1 MSMQIAPP
9 QVDLNELVRLCATD
23 GELFCRTFF
32 KSAFRQASPPFHREL
47 WADWIDTSCELSAIA
62 VFRGGAK
69 TTLFRA
75 FVAWCMAYRV
85 SHTIAYIG
93 VSQNKAQET
102 GDWIRSAI
110 EGSSADGLQFA
121 QLYGLRPGPV
131 WNSERLDVLCR
142 SSHGQPETKISMVSV
157 GITSSIRGL
166 NINNFRPD
174 LICLDD
180 IQSEENVGTP
190 EQIEKTNQLVYASIR
205 NTMASKV
212 DAPNRKMAMLQTP
225 MQPRDLISSAENDPE
240 WRFKRVS
247 ARGENGKSVWEAG
260 LPTAELD
267 AKEENYQRRYQYAYF
282 AREYLCINVPDQGQF
297 FQQSDLRF
305 YEVPPTDL
313 LTVYAID
320 PVPPPSK
327 SQVEKGL
334 AKKDFEAHCV
344 VGINSAK
351 DVYLLEYSIS
361 KNHQPD
367 WSSAKFFEFTAKWKP
382 IRVRVHAV
390 AYETT
395 LKWILDEAMRKKGI
409 FHAVENWND
418 RRPKPVKIR
427 QSLSGLAAHNKL
439 YVRREMTEF
448 LQQWAMYP
456 GVEHDDV
463 IDVVAVAVS
472 LVLELAGGDYEDGR
486 FLPLGEPKALAGEW
500 RQCP

>member
-1 MSMQIAPP
+1 MKKASP
-9 QVDLNELVRLCATD
+9 QVDLNELVSLCATD

-32 KSAFRQASPPFHREL
+32 PSAFRQPSPDFHRRI
-47 WADWIDTSCELSAIA
+47 WADWIDTSCELSAIS

-69 TTLFRA
+69 TTLLRA
-75 FVAWCMAYRV
+75 YVAWCMAYRV
-85 SHTIAYIG
+85 SRTIAYIG
-93 VSQNKAQET
+93 VNQNKAFET
-102 GDWIRSAI
+102 GDWLRSAI
-110 EGSSADGLQFA
+110 EGSSSDGMAFA
-121 QLYGLRPGPV
+121 QTYGLRPGNV
-131 WNSERLDVLCR
+131 WNADRFDVLCR
-142 SSHGQPETKISMVSV
+142 FKHDEPETKISLVSV

-166 NINNFRPD
+166 NINAFRPD

-180 IQSEENVGTP
+180 IQSEENVGSP
-190 EQIEKTNQLVYASIR
+190 EQIEKINQLVYASIR
-205 NTMASKV
+205 NTMASKL
-212 DAPNRKMAMLQTP
+212 DAPNRKMVMLQTP

-240 WRFKRVS
+240 WRFQRIG
-247 ARGENGKSVWEAG
+247 ARGENGKSVWEAS
-260 LPTAELD
+260 LPTAELN
-267 AKEENYQRRYQYAYF
+267 AKEENYQRRYQFAYF

-305 YEVPPTDL
+305 YEVPPPNL

-327 SQVEKGL
+327 AQVEKGL
-334 AKKDFEAHCV
+334 AKKDFEAHCI
-344 VGINSAK
+344 VGMNAAK
-351 DVYLLEYSIS
+351 DVFLLEYSIS

-367 WSSAKFFEFTAKWKP
+367 WSAAKFFEFTAKWKP
-382 IRVRVHAV
+382 VRVRVHAV

-439 YVRREMTEF
+439 YVRKEMTEF

-472 LVLELAGGDYEDGR
+472 LVLELSSGDYQEGQ
-486 FLPLGEPKALAGEW
+486 FKALGELRALEEAW